1 MQWPKNA
8 YSLTG
13 QGPTRIQKITSA
25 LNIPSSDAASRVLVC
40 AGVETYFRSQ
50 KRLENRAG
58 SDWERI
64 HSPLGSLGSSFAPT
78 SQPDSASIWRLL
90 PRTLRPQSARSTA
103 SDPRKS
109 MQRGRQPQK
118 PLTLRNRQEYWRA
131 NLRLMAALLAI
142 WFAVSYGCGIL
153 FVDQLDRFQ
162 IGGFRLGFWFAQQ
175 GSIYVFVILI
185 FVYVWRM
192 NQLDRKFN
200 VDE

>member
-1 MQWPKNA
+1 MQ
-8 YSLTG
+8 S
-13 QGPTRIQKITSA
+13 
-25 LNIPSSDAASRVLVC
+25 
-40 AGVETYFRSQ
+40 
-50 KRLENRAG
+50 
-58 SDWERI
+58 
-64 HSPLGSLGSSFAPT
+64 
-78 SQPDSASIWRLL
+78 
-90 PRTLRPQSARSTA
+90 
-103 SDPRKS
+103 
-109 MQRGRQPQK
+109 GRQQQN
-118 PLTLRNRQEYWRA
+118 PLTPRNRQEYWRA
-131 NLRLMAALLAI
+131 NLRLMAVLLTI